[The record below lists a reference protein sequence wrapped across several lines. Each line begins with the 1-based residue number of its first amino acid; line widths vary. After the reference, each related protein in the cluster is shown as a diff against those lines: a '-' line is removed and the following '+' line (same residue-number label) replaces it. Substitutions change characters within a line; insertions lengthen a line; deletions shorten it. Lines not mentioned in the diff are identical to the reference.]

1 MSLILTKSTAGHPA
15 SYVNRFKNTFEIK
28 ANAEIAVHEVVIN
41 RSKKFVV
48 GTNARLYVRHGDAA
62 NVNLWNTPQVVRL
75 LTGTYDPTE
84 MAAHLQLQLNTYDS
98 HPQWQGGWTC
108 AATQVSGEFAKFTIT
123 ANQKP
128 AENST
133 IPTAANLKLL
143 FGTKPGDGKVVY
155 EPSDGTLTANSS
167 LGTFSYAK
175 GETPISLNSGEFVV
189 KIVTGTDIITVGL
202 SCLPNAVT
210 ASYFVTIDNVTG
222 FISLFHTLS
231 RETGKPYI
239 QPIDYGDLQMV
250 DSTNDHVKFKVENDI
265 VTVSIGTAANP
276 DSVVLSNSMVAVN
289 NVTYA
294 MYPYIQIRSS
304 SVIQLIS
311 FKSNLMFTKHATSRQ
326 QVYNNHLTNNAL
338 IFATLQLGNLATR
351 QGVSSGYL
359 SSATSIIVNPVPSWG
374 ITDANMAEELGFD
387 DATVTATNSTTSKE
401 DFVSNNVPD
410 RSGSDEIMYVRLT
423 GLTFASHNGV
433 SGGPSRIL
441 QPLARFTDNKTFGR
455 MHFIPPERT
464 YLKLNNPVKLT
475 VQEIQI
481 DLVNSNEQIVADL
494 LDYTFVSLHIK

>member
-1 MSLILTKSTAGHPA
+1 
-15 SYVNRFKNTFEIK
+15 
-28 ANAEIAVHEVVIN
+28 
-41 RSKKFVV
+41 
-48 GTNARLYVRHGDAA
+48 
-62 NVNLWNTPQVVRL
+62 
-75 LTGTYDPTE
+75 
-84 MAAHLQLQLNTYDS
+84 
-98 HPQWQGGWTC
+98 
-108 AATQVSGEFAKFTIT
+108 
-123 ANQKP
+123 
-128 AENST
+128 
-133 IPTAANLKLL
+133 
-143 FGTKPGDGKVVY
+143 
-155 EPSDGTLTANSS
+155 
-167 LGTFSYAK
+167 
-175 GETPISLNSGEFVV
+175 
-189 KIVTGTDIITVGL
+189 
-202 SCLPNAVT
+202 
-210 ASYFVTIDNVTG
+210 
-222 FISLFHTLS
+222 
-231 RETGKPYI
+231 
-239 QPIDYGDLQMV
+239 
-250 DSTNDHVKFKVENDI
+250 
-265 VTVSIGTAANP
+265 
-276 DSVVLSNSMVAVN
+276 
-289 NVTYA
+289 
-294 MYPYIQIRSS
+294 
-304 SVIQLIS
+304 
-311 FKSNLMFTKHATSRQ
+311 MFTKHATSRQ